1 MTTNYLRLNNL
12 FPSDMDIIAVKKFKR
27 NGTYPLSADSP
38 AKQTAFQ
45 KKYKDFDLIGQYL
58 VYTPKNLQV
67 VPKIYIKSTLKKEYK
82 NSFGSGARNFY
93 KTVREKY
100 LNIKRSDVSDFLKTQ
115 KIPQLTDV
123 FKHRT
128 NKPILANYPNEI
140 WCCDLI
146 DMTTV
151 YQNNKGFQFIFS
163 VIDVF
168 SRYIFLEPSKN
179 RDSTSI
185 SKCLDKIIRREG
197 IKPKYIICDNGSEF
211 EGDFEAY
218 CKEHDITIRRN
229 RAYSPQSNGIVER
242 SNQEI
247 RKLLRSIM
255 LDNESTNWVDNLRK
269 VEDYKNN
276 TFTSAIKNIP
286 SKIWNDKSE
295 PISFDIGQASDEQ
308 LQQMYAR
315 QAILKN
321 VKKQMNEFKESE
333 LDVGDKVRVR
343 MDQVSNN
350 IRKLIKEHKTK
361 TVVVAWSPI
370 ILKVLKKISP
380 RKGMLE
386 RSKYVIGTLD
396 GTRMLVNTEKGE
408 KPRLFYSNALR
419 KVDDNEN
426 DYDLSM
432 KQAIELSGVDLNRND
447 VYTAPYKG

>member
-1 MTTNYLRLNNL
+1 
-12 FPSDMDIIAVKKFKR
+12 
-27 NGTYPLSADSP
+27 
-38 AKQTAFQ
+38 
-45 KKYKDFDLIGQYL
+45 
-58 VYTPKNLQV
+58 
-67 VPKIYIKSTLKKEYK
+67 
-82 NSFGSGARNFY
+82 
-93 KTVREKY
+93 
-100 LNIKRSDVSDFLKTQ
+100 
-115 KIPQLTDV
+115 
-123 FKHRT
+123 
-128 NKPILANYPNEI
+128 
-140 WCCDLI
+140 
-146 DMTTV
+146 MTTV

-179 RDSTSI
+179 RDSASI
-185 SKCLDKIIRREG
+185 SKCLDEIIRREG